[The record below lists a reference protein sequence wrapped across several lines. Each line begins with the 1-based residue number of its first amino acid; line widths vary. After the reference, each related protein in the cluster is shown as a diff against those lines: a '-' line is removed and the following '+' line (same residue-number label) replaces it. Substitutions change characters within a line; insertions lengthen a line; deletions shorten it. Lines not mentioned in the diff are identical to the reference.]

1 MAPRIS
7 GPSGSAQPKKSLS
20 PPRNGNR
27 RKTLGGDRERIQPRT
42 ARTSLAPPPSNTLK
56 NDPRPVNDKK
66 YINSC
71 IRKLHTYLTE
81 KGYEN
86 QVRLKDLTRPS
97 AKDFHNFVT
106 FLLQRVDP
114 TFPNATKKIE
124 DEIALGSSRWGI
136 PFNISKTAL
145 VAAGSTHTWPT
156 LLLALTWL
164 IELLE
169 CMDGD
174 DFNDD
179 DDNSGNGNEKDN
191 GGGILSVGMPGQQP
205 LQDLDQLERRTEEAF
220 LKYVETAYVSFL
232 AGDDVQTA
240 KLEEDLL
247 MYLEKDN
254 MVIEA
259 EIEGVSE
266 TNGALFESVNELGKE
281 IEDLPQRQTRLEEL
295 ATDIEK
301 FHELVRQLN
310 EQKAARTQK
319 VAEQMTELHQK
330 EKRLREKEDLV
341 KNLQHVIENQELT
354 VADVQELDAKHM
366 QLKSKIDKVARVK
379 KGNDEIALQ
388 NFADL
393 KKSFAKLE
401 ALSYAGF
408 NAAVGELGLM
418 DKYGRKQKTN
428 IELNMD
434 RAHEEKE
441 NGMLGGV
448 DLKASIIPLLS
459 TRKDDSTT
467 QLSDLKV
474 KMLKA
479 QYKIESSH
487 VIVKETKDAM
497 RVLEEQKQRGE
508 DDLKKVTHELES
520 AHAAKLQELKLVE
533 EKIDALRNPVA
544 LEAAVSRCMRQCSE
558 LEAQRKRYQDENLMR
573 KHAVLAEINDA
584 LRTCAEYKE
593 YEDKTVKKVNR
604 FITEFDI
611 PKIELSSS
619 DKQKLSS
626 R

>member
-1 MAPRIS
+1 MQTNRRSTMAPVSIPNETKPKPRSRKSMAPRIS
-7 GPSGSAQPKKSLS
+7 GPSGSAQPKTSLS

-42 ARTSLAPPPSNTLK
+42 ARTSLAPPPSNALK

-71 IRKLHTYLTE
+71 IRKLHGYLTE

-124 DEIALGSSRWGI
+124 DEIALAFKSLGY

-174 DFNDD
+174 DFD
-179 DDNSGNGNEKDN
+179 DDNDNEKEN
-191 GGGILSVGMPGQQP
+191 GDGIFSVGMPGQQP

-266 TNGALFESVNELGKE
+266 ANGALFESVNEAGKE
-281 IEDLPQRQTRLEEL
+281 IEE
-295 ATDIEK
+295 
-301 FHELVRQLN
+301 
-310 EQKAARTQK
+310 
-319 VAEQMTELHQK
+319 
-330 EKRLREKEDLV
+330 
-341 KNLQHVIENQELT
+341 
-354 VADVQELDAKHM
+354 
-366 QLKSKIDKVARVK
+366 
-379 KGNDEIALQ
+379 
-388 NFADL
+388 
-393 KKSFAKLE
+393 
-401 ALSYAGF
+401 
-408 NAAVGELGLM
+408 
-418 DKYGRKQKTN
+418 
-428 IELNMD
+428 
-434 RAHEEKE
+434 
-441 NGMLGGV
+441 
-448 DLKASIIPLLS
+448 
-459 TRKDDSTT
+459 
-467 QLSDLKV
+467 
-474 KMLKA
+474 
-479 QYKIESSH
+479 
-487 VIVKETKDAM
+487 
-497 RVLEEQKQRGE
+497 
-508 DDLKKVTHELES
+508 
-520 AHAAKLQELKLVE
+520 
-533 EKIDALRNPVA
+533 
-544 LEAAVSRCMRQCSE
+544 
-558 LEAQRKRYQDENLMR
+558 
-573 KHAVLAEINDA
+573 
-584 LRTCAEYKE
+584 
-593 YEDKTVKKVNR
+593 
-604 FITEFDI
+604 
-611 PKIELSSS
+611 
-619 DKQKLSS
+619 
-626 R
+626 

>member
-7 GPSGSAQPKKSLS
+7 GPSGSAQPKTSLS

-42 ARTSLAPPPSNTLK
+42 ARTSLAPPPSNALK

-71 IRKLHTYLTE
+71 IRKLHGYLTE

-124 DEIALGSSRWGI
+124 DEIALAFKSLGY

-174 DFNDD
+174 DFD
-179 DDNSGNGNEKDN
+179 DDNDNEKEN
-191 GGGILSVGMPGQQP
+191 GDGIFSVGMPGQQP

-240 KLEEDLL
+240 KLEEELL

-266 TNGALFESVNELGKE
+266 ANGALFESVNEAGKE

-319 VAEQMTELHQK
+319 VTEQMTELHQK

-341 KNLQHVIENQELT
+341 KSLQHAIENQELT

-379 KGNDEIALQ
+379 QGNDEIALQ

-408 NAAVGELGLM
+408 NAAVGELGLI
-418 DKYGRKQKTN
+418 DKYGRKQKTK

-467 QLSDLKV
+467 QLSDLRV
-474 KMLKA
+474 SMLKA

-487 VIVKETKDAM
+487 VVVKETKDGM

-508 DDLKKVTHELES
+508 DDFKKVKHELES
-520 AHAAKLQELKLVE
+520 AHVTKLRELKSVE
-533 EKIDALRNPVA
+533 EKIDTLRNPVA

-593 YEDKTVKKVNR
+593 YQDKTVKKVKR
-604 FITEFDI
+604 FITECDI

-619 DKQKLSS
+619 DEQTLSS